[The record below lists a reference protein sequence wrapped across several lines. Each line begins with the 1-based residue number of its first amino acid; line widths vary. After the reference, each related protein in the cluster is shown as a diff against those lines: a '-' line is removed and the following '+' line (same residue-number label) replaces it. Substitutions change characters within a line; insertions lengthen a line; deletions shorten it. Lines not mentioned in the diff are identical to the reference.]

1 MHHPT
6 RSGPPLHAHGPGP
19 RRRRWAAA
27 ALALLALAAAPAP
40 IAAQQGEVSGT
51 VVEGSSNRP
60 VAGAQV
66 SVQGQNRGTVT
77 DVQGRFR
84 ITGVSGRVTLQADR
98 LGYGRATR
106 AVNSGDTDVVISLS
120 ETALSLDAVV
130 VTGTPGGTEVRR
142 LGNAITTINAAQ
154 VVEDAPVNNVQQ
166 LLNGRAPGVVVQP
179 ASGAVGTGARIR
191 VRGSGSFSLSNEPL
205 IYVDGVRVNNTFAT
219 GPENQGFGSSS
230 VSRLNDINPE
240 DIESIEIIRGPAAAT
255 LYGTEASNGV
265 IQIITK
271 KGAAGRPQWS
281 FSMKQGVNYL
291 QNPEERFWTNWGVA
305 GGDTVSLDI
314 VEVEDAAGRPIFRNG
329 HLQEYDLSLSGGSER
344 VRYFVAGGMEDSKGA
359 EASNDLRR
367 YNARINLD
375 LAPTDQLDVNLSA
388 GYVDGLTNLSAEAG
402 FGGRVWSTVLA
413 TPSNLATRRG
423 FHSGTPE
430 EYDRLYNFTDDVNR
444 LTGSI
449 RLNHRPFTWFAHR
462 LSAGVDY
469 TRSEGE
475 VYFPRINAYY
485 DDPVIRGVFGSEA
498 LGFIEL
504 TDRDIRYRT
513 LDYSATAEFE
523 PMQGLL
529 SSTAV
534 GAQYYSNSLSR
545 LYNTGSV
552 FPVEGLSA
560 ISSTT
565 TDRESDDYFEEN
577 VTLGVFAQQQLGW
590 RDRLFVTAGLRV
602 DDNSAFGQNF
612 DRVYY
617 PKVNASWVVSEEP
630 FWSLPFVSTLK
641 LRGAYGQSGQQP
653 QVFTA
658 LRTYTTAVGR
668 QDEAAL
674 IPEFI
679 GNPDLGPE
687 RGKEVELGF
696 DAGFL
701 QDRLGLELTY
711 YSKRTENAIL
721 ERFVAPSVGYSGLQY
736 FNAGEIRNWGY
747 EALLR
752 GRVLDREDAG
762 LDLSLSLSTND
773 NEVVDLGLGDNVN
786 FVSAGTFLRHQEG
799 YPVGGWWE
807 QRVLGAALNGAG
819 QAVNVTCDNG
829 SGGSMPCYG
838 ADGRANTADDAPDV
852 YLGRSV
858 PTLEGAFSSTLR
870 LWDRVQLFALVDFK
884 RGHRKLDG
892 NLRVRCTVF
901 TRCRENFYPAEF
913 PAERIAQ
920 IQSSRNLVDFLIDD
934 ASFTKLRE
942 VSVAYTLPD
951 GLARRAGATRAS
963 ISLAGRNLHTWT
975 NYEGLEPEA
984 MFLGGTR
991 GGNHGAWEQTVLPQL
1006 SQWVLSFNLGF

>member
-1 MHHPT
+1 MHPA
-6 RSGPPLHAHGPGP
+6 RWGPSPHAHGPGP
-19 RRRRWAAA
+19 RRMLRWLGG
-27 ALALLALAAAPAP
+27 ALALLALGAAPA
-40 IAAQQGEVSGT
+40 AAQQGEVSGI
-51 VVEGSSNRP
+51 VVEGASQRP
-60 VAGAQV
+60 VSGAQV
-66 SVQGQNRGTVT
+66 TVQGQNRGVVT
-77 DVQGRFR
+77 DAQGRFR
-84 ITGVSGRVTLQADR
+84 ITGLQGRVTLQADR

-106 AVNSGDTDVVISLS
+106 AVNAGETGIVLTLA

-142 LGNAITTINAAQ
+142 LGNAITSINAAQ

-191 VRGSGSFSLSNEPL
+191 IRGSGSFSLTSEPL

-240 DIESIEIIRGPAAAT
+240 DIESIEVIRGPAAAT

-265 IQIITK
+265 IQIITR
-271 KGAAGRPQWS
+271 KGAAGRPQWNLS
-281 FSMKQGVNYL
+281 VKQGINYL
-291 QNPEERFWTNWGVA
+291 QNPEGRFWTNWGVA

-314 VEVEDAAGRPIFRNG
+314 VEAEDGEGRPIFRNG
-329 HLQEYDLSLSGGSER
+329 RLQEYDLSLSGGTER
-344 VRYFVAGGMEDSKGA
+344 VRYFLAGGMEDSKGA

-375 LAPTDQLDVNLSA
+375 LVPTDNLDINLSA

-413 TPSNLATRRG
+413 TPTNLQTRRG

-444 LTGSI
+444 LTGSL
-449 RLNHRPFTWFAHR
+449 RLTHRPFEWLTHR

-469 TRSEGE
+469 TRSSGE
-475 VYFPRINAYY
+475 IFMPRIDEYY
-485 DDPVIRGVFGSEA
+485 DDPVINGVFGSEA
-498 LGFIEL
+498 LGFLEI

-513 LDYSATAEFE
+513 LDYSATGELQLR
-523 PMQGLL
+523 PGLM
-529 SSTAV
+529 SSTAL

-560 ISSTT
+560 LSSTT
-565 TDRESDDYFEEN
+565 QDRDTDDYFEEN
-577 VTLGVFAQQQLGW
+577 VTVGVFGQQQLGW
-590 RDRLFVTAGLRV
+590 NDRLFLTAGLRV
-602 DDNSAFGQNF
+602 DDNSAFGENF
-612 DRVYY
+612 DLVYY

-630 FWSLPFVSTLK
+630 FWGVPYLSTLK
-641 LRGAYGQSGQQP
+641 LRGAYGRSGQQP
-653 QVFTA
+653 QVYSA
-658 LRTYTTAVGR
+658 LRTYTTQVGR
-668 QDEAAL
+668 NDEGAL
-674 IPEFI
+674 IPEFL

-687 RGKEVELGF
+687 RGEELELGF

-701 QDRLGLELTY
+701 EDRLGLELTWY
-711 YSKRTENAIL
+711 DKRTRDAIL
-721 ERFVAPSVGYSGLQY
+721 ERSVAPSAGYSGLQF
-736 FNAGEIRNWGY
+736 FNAGEIRNWGV

-752 GRVLDREDAG
+752 GRVLDRERLRWDVG
-762 LDLSLSLSTND
+762 VSLATND
-773 NEVVDLGLGDNVN
+773 NEVVDLGLGDATMVT
-786 FVSAGTFLRHQEG
+786 AGTYLRHQEG

-807 QRVLGAALNGAG
+807 QRVLGAEFNASG
-819 QAVNVTCDNG
+819 QVVNVTCDDG
-829 SGGSMPCYG
+829 SGGSTLCYG
-838 ADGRANTADDAPDV
+838 ADGRPNTADDAPDV

-858 PTLEGAFSSTLR
+858 PTLEGAFNTTLR
-870 LWDRVQLFALVDFK
+870 LWDRVQLFAMVDFK

-901 TRCRENFYPAEF
+901 TRCRENFYPREF
-913 PAERIAQ
+913 APERIAQ

-934 ASFTKLRE
+934 ASFAKLRE
-942 VSVAYTLPD
+942 VSVAYTLSD
-951 GLARRAGATRAS
+951 RLARRAGATRAT